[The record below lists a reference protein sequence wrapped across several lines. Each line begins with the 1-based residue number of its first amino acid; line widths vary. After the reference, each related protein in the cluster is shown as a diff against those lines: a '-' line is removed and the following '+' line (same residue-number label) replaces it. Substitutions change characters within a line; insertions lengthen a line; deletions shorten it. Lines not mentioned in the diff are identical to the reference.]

1 MNTLQRISYG
11 AAFALMNFSWGMSR
25 VLAQGFAGPIP
36 SIPGTPGAADEG
48 SIRNAI
54 LNALKF
60 VLNFLAL
67 LAVIFIVVAG
77 IRLII
82 SQGEDEQKDK
92 AKKTIL
98 YVIIG
103 LLVIL
108 FARVIVGLFT
118 DTIAN
123 AV

>member
-1 MNTLQRISYG
+1 MNIVQRISYKT
-11 AAFALMNFSWGMSR
+11 AFALMTFFEGSK
-25 VLAQGFAGPIP
+25 VFAAFGGNIP
-36 SIPGTPGAADEG
+36 DIPGTANPGTGSEG
-48 SIRNAI
+48 IRTAI

-77 IRLII
+77 IRLIV
-82 SQGEDEQKDK
+82 SQGEQEQKDK

-103 LLVIL
+103 LLIVL
-108 FARVIVGLFT
+108 FARVIVGFFT
-118 DTIAN
+118 TGVSQIF
-123 AV
+123 

>member
-1 MNTLQRISYG
+1 MSIVQRLSYKT
-11 AAFALMNFSWGMSR
+11 AFALMTFFEGSK
-25 VLAQGFAGPIP
+25 VFAAFGGEIP
-36 SIPGTPGAADEG
+36 DLPGTAAPGAG
-48 SIRNAI
+48 SAGIRLAV

-77 IRLII
+77 IRLIV

-98 YVIIG
+98 YVIVG
-103 LLVIL
+103 LLVVL

-118 DTIAN
+118 SGAIVTGT
-123 AV
+123 